1 MKKYLKTMT
10 NLEKFYDWML
20 KLQNVHM
27 ADLQSMDRAF
37 NIIIEND
44 EDIRTKRISYKQ
56 SNRQSNGIA
65 V

>member
-20 KLQNVHM
+20 KVRNVHM
-27 ADLQSMDRAF
+27 ADMQSMDRAF

-44 EDIRTKRISYKQ
+44 EDIRTKRTIYKQ
-56 SNRQSNGIA
+56 SNS
-65 V
+65 

>member
-1 MKKYLKTMT
+1 MKKYMKTMT

>member
-20 KLQNVHM
+20 KVQNVHM
-27 ADLQSMDRAF
+27 ADMQSMDRAF

-44 EDIRTKRISYKQ
+44 ERIRTKRTIYKQ
-56 SNRQSNGIA
+56 SYG
-65 V
+65 

>member
-1 MKKYLKTMT
+1 MNKYLKTMT

-44 EDIRTKRISYKQ
+44 EDIRTKRTIHKQ
-56 SNRQSNGIA
+56 SHG
-65 V
+65 

>member
-20 KLQNVHM
+20 KVQNVHM
-27 ADLQSMDRAF
+27 ADMQSMDRAF

-44 EDIRTKRISYKQ
+44 EDIRTKRISYK
-56 SNRQSNGIA
+56 
-65 V
+65 